1 MHNVFNIYNARGNL
15 SGHNLTPLKKGMPT
29 TELVWFTSPRDINL
43 VEPSPVAE
51 KYILWYSVS
60 VVK

>member
-1 MHNVFNIYNARGNL
+1 MHNVFKYARGNF
-15 SGHNLTPLKKGMPT
+15 SVHNLIPLKKGMPT

-43 VEPSPVAE
+43 VEPSPVAD